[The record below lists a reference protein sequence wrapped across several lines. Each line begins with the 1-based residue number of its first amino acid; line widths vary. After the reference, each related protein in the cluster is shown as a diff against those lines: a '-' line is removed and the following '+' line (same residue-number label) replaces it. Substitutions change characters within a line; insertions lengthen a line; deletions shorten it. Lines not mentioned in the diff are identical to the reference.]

1 MKISIVTT
9 LYKSER
15 FINEFYSRIL
25 EEIKKLNFKNYEI
38 IFVDDG
44 SNDNGND
51 IVLDLKKKTKIL
63 NSLN

>member
-15 FINEFYSRIL
+15 FINEFYNRIL

-38 IFVDDG
+38 IFVEDG

-63 NSLN
+63 NLLN